1 MKSQILEAPTHY
13 DAFVVYPL
21 LQAMPVPVP
30 WAQPKDIS
38 HATVRLASDE
48 SRCVAGLQMVIDSG
62 AAENGD

>member
-21 LQAMPVPVP
+21 LQVMPVP

-48 SRCVAGLQMVIDSG
+48 SHCVTGLQMVIDSG